1 MIIVNKLRLAIN
13 ICPQNSNPAAKNK
26 PQEMFKGQNIYMS
39 LTKIVAILKSNKPM
53 HYFYE
58 QFEISNIYM
67 STRQQKQTN
76 PKRSLEVNMN
86 VFIEGQMS
94 ILHTN
99 YPMYIYSEQIEICNM
114 HNFYVNKTAI

>member
-1 MIIVNKLRLAIN
+1 
-13 ICPQNSNPAAKNK
+13 
-26 PQEMFKGQNIYMS
+26 
-39 LTKIVAILKSNKPM
+39 M

-99 YPMYIYSEQIEICNM
+99 YPMYIYSEQIEICNI
-114 HNFYVNKTAI
+114 HNFYVNKTAT